1 MSTSADRSFSH
12 VRWFG
17 LGLLLL
23 ALPACGLSDYEDEMR
38 KTQINEERFR
48 TEQKYLDE
56 PVQMPTQK
64 DKEGHDKP
72 VANVFFRPPKG
83 IAAKP
88 DAEPINEF
96 LWRYRA
102 RANSRDFASVELAFA
117 TDDKDFVTKVFN
129 NDYQRAEE
137 LKTPTREPPL
147 PFDSWE
153 FDGAQ
158 YGYSINVWK
167 GGSKQVAIVFVFG
180 KGRRNALRTAI
191 DLSLQS
197 LAVDQQAL
205 AARQK
210 YNQKSPWRLKSKP
223 AL

>member
-1 MSTSADRSFSH
+1 
-12 VRWFG
+12 
-17 LGLLLL
+17 LLT
-23 ALPACGLSDYEDEMR
+23 LPACGLSDYEALMR
-38 KTQINEERFR
+38 ETQEREERFR
-48 TEQKYLDE
+48 IEQKYLDE
-56 PVQMPTQK
+56 PVQMPMQK

-88 DAEPINEF
+88 DAAPIIEDM
-96 LWRYRA
+96 LWSYRA
-102 RANSRDFASVELAFA
+102 RAKGGDFASVEMAFK
-117 TDDKDFVTKVFN
+117 TTENMELKDFIDKVFYN
-129 NDYQRAEE
+129 YPREE
-137 LKTPTREPPL
+137 EPKSPKRELPL
-147 PFDSWE
+147 PFDTWE

-158 YGYSINVWK
+158 YGYSINVLK
-167 GGSKQVAIVFVFG
+167 GSRTPLAIVFVFG
-180 KGRRNALRTAI
+180 KGRRDALRTAM

-197 LAVDQQAL
+197 LAVDQQVF